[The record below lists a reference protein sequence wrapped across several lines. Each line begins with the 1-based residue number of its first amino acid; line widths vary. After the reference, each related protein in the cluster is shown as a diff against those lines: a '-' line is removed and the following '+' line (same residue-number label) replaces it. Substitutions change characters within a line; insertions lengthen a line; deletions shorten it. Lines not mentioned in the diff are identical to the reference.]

1 MKWDGSTTLLDGLVK
16 LDSNP
21 AGLFK
26 SGTKNLK
33 FVVPVSLIQRKL
45 IDTGTMVSDSTE
57 KKIFF
62 SLHKKLNDYEA
73 AKGFRVRHQ
82 KRRNLVNSDSVR
94 LPQQEY

>member
-45 IDTGTMVSDSTE
+45 IDTGV
-57 KKIFF
+57 
-62 SLHKKLNDYEA
+62 
-73 AKGFRVRHQ
+73 
-82 KRRNLVNSDSVR
+82 
-94 LPQQEY
+94 